1 MSKKPPSRSAQSNR
15 KNRRLSPA
23 ISKLLLFFTVTLS
36 GGAVMILELL
46 GTRIIAPYYGVSLY
60 VWSSLISVTMIAL
73 AVGYYWGGFLA
84 DRYPRMRLAH
94 IFMLAALATV
104 IIPFISGPVMQLT
117 NPLGIRG
124 GAFVSALLLFTV
136 PLTALAMVGP
146 FVIKLATQDLQ
157 DIGTAVGSVYAVSTL
172 GSVLATLI
180 LGFYLLPVLGT
191 RAIIFS
197 VSMILLALAFFLML
211 RDKQGFTSPASG
223 LPLLVSAALVFIL
236 TATGH
241 ARAAQ
246 LSQGFKVIHEEES
259 VYGWVRVVDDQKHG
273 VRLLLSDASVL
284 SAMSLANGQT
294 LLDYQT
300 IIGLLPLFRPA
311 AHDALLIGLGGG
323 HIALDLKSKGLTT
336 DTIEIDPAVAE
347 ASLKYFN
354 FKPTGD
360 FIVGDARYEIQKL
373 SKRYDFIIH
382 DCFTG
387 GSEPTHL
394 LTIEM
399 LGQLR
404 GLLSEQGIL
413 ALNYVGFTKG
423 EGTEAVAS
431 VYKTLKEVLPNI
443 RVFVTEKKEFTDFIF
458 LASEQ
463 DITLDR
469 NNPDQRVQWLL
480 DHEYALSDSGGIVIT
495 DNYNPMESMQVRK
508 SETYRKVFMER
519 ITPELLLL

>member
-1 MSKKPPSRSAQSNR
+1 MPKKPSYRTAQSSLKR
-15 KNRRLSPA
+15 PA
-23 ISKLLLFFTVTLS
+23 LSKLLLFFTVTLS

-73 AVGYYWGGFLA
+73 ALGYYWGGYLA
-84 DRYPRMRLAH
+84 DRYPKLRLAH

-104 IIPFISGPVMQLT
+104 LIPFLSGPVMQLT

-146 FVIKLATQDLQ
+146 FVIKLATEDLQ
-157 DIGTAVGSVYAVSTL
+157 GVGTAVGSVYAVSTL
-172 GSVLATLI
+172 GSVLATLM

-197 VSMILLALAFFLML
+197 VSLIVLALAFLLMV

-223 LPLLVSAALVFIL
+223 LPLVLSAVLVGIL
-236 TATGH
+236 TANGH
-241 ARAAQ
+241 AKVAQ
-246 LSQGFKVIHEEES
+246 LSQGFKVIHQEES

-284 SAMSLANGQT
+284 SAMSLTSGHT
-294 LLDYQT
+294 MLGYQT
-300 IIGLLPLFRPA
+300 IIGLLPLFLPA

-323 HIALDLKSKGLTT
+323 HIALDLKAKGLNV

-347 ASLKYFN
+347 ASLNYFN

-360 FIVGDARYEIQKL
+360 FIVGDARYETKKL
-373 SKRYDFIIH
+373 TKHYDFIIH

-394 LTIEM
+394 LTVEM
-399 LGQLR
+399 LTQLR

-423 EGTEAVAS
+423 AGTEAVAS
-431 VYKTLKEVLPNI
+431 VYKTLKEVLPNVQ
-443 RVFVTEKKEFTDFIF
+443 VFITEKAEFTDFIF
-458 LASEQ
+458 LASNQ
-463 DITLDR
+463 PVTLDR

-495 DNYNPMESMQVRK
+495 DNFNPMESMQVRK
-508 SETYRKVFMER
+508 AETYRKVFMER